1 MQGETQTVAWG
12 LKRGVGGRDLQL
24 ARLLLPPILGLLEA
38 AVPGDFLVRLSS
50 NEERVLCMEE

>member
-1 MQGETQTVAWG
+1 MGIE
-12 LKRGVGGRDLQL
+12 KRGGGKDLQP

-50 NEERVLCMEE
+50 NEERVLCTEE